1 MVSIVFFQDQIV
13 ACLCEFV
20 EANRTEICSGWRPL
34 FGTLRVANSKHNSA
48 AILDVFRI
56 FLSTD
61 NTLVFANAA
70 LDYILCLLSHIRNT
84 VIEDNQENTVTGK
97 GNTEKNAT
105 NAERFIKTPEK
116 SGFLDKDTDYPK
128 ILNGPVDLCLE
139 SLKLLQNCATILSM
153 MYNMPKCPTF
163 NLTHRMNIDTE
174 PQLVDPVIQNTD
186 IVHFNQEQYD
196 QISYKILSM
205 KSDMENC
212 DAENITLMKMDKQ
225 SGVLKVW
232 YILLEGLCSATVISA
247 QKNQPY
253 IVETLFVLLK
263 DLIANPGINF
273 GLYCINHLLLPM
285 VQNWLRQN
293 TKIQKSVENWLNF
306 KHCCGLASEILVD
319 YLYQLQG
326 KSDNDENENPG
337 ATLALKQLLLILVE
351 CVAQPNENIARL
363 GTSCMRHIIL
373 SVGQILNSHQWEIL
387 VTAIHRACTL
397 SLNPLQQ
404 ITLAFKQH
412 SDSFYGDLAT
422 VKVAARKDSTVEDNQ
437 RLNDLAQQVFLMQ
450 SQKNCTKCAAK
461 ICDCEQNNNLLVDER
476 SYVFLL
482 YPLDIT
488 SVLNPDLY
496 TVRVPFRNMV
506 VGILAHQMLIQTI
519 SSALLQNLN
528 HVTPILNIL
537 QISTCSLR
545 GILTHVNA
553 KHVDILLKCLELS
566 NNRAREFDLRPG
578 LKFLTQKVGNLNKAA
593 NLYTQANTSEVVQI
607 IVLIELC
614 LDGIEKYAIT
624 PKDLKELLRRE
635 EKDCLTDLDY
645 VEEFLK
651 KLQNKW
657 EFLCESY
664 INLTINIPDSE
675 NLTESSESLNEINET
690 KFKYGE
696 LKRTESFSSST
707 DSESYLEKE
716 VLPNLNID
724 EDSVFKETKK
734 ANLDENKRSND
745 VSNSTDDETNEL
757 AAKYNKNPKTELNT
771 IKYDTNTLMQMQGT
785 QSVENLQATFKLKY
799 RTRSESKEMD
809 KDVEEK
815 VEAMLEQYRKRKP
828 GQFQNQPRNN
838 PFFSNGTV
846 PPPQPVPPEIQ
857 QQRSVS
863 IFKDAESYKITRIE
877 TMEAC
882 LELLCSLP
890 SDRLTPIAMVLKE
903 GAVLLIGATDEKIKL
918 AAENLLQRMN
928 ISYVDHDNFNV

>member
-1 MVSIVFFQDQIV
+1 M

-34 FGTLRVANSKHNSA
+34 FGTLRVANSKHNA
-48 AILDVFRI
+48 NAILEVFRI

-84 VIEDNQENTVTGK
+84 IVEETIQDAPIASVILNKSTNVTDN
-97 GNTEKNAT
+97 
-105 NAERFIKTPEK
+105 FIKTPEK
-116 SGFLDKDTDYPK
+116 TNGFLDREIESTR

-139 SLKLLQNCATILSM
+139 SLKLLQNCASILSM

-163 NLTHRMNIDTE
+163 NLTHRINIDTE
-174 PQLVDPVIQNTD
+174 PQLVDPIVQNSSVVYFD
-186 IVHFNQEQYD
+186 QEEYD

-205 KSDMENC
+205 KIDMENC
-212 DAENITLMKMDKQ
+212 EKENMTLTKMDKQ
-225 SGVLKVW
+225 SGVLRIW

-253 IVETLFVLLK
+253 IVEALFSLLK
-263 DLIANPGINF
+263 DLIADPGINF

-293 TKIQKSVENWLNF
+293 NKIQKCFTIWLNF
-306 KHCCGLASEILVD
+306 KHCVGMTSEILVD
-319 YLYQLQG
+319 YIQQLQG
-326 KSDNDENENPG
+326 NQTKGEMPNIENPG
-337 ATLALKQLLLILVE
+337 ATLALKQLMLILIE
-351 CVAQPNENIARL
+351 CVTQPNENIARL
-363 GTSCMRHIIL
+363 GTSCIRHIIL
-373 SVGQILNSHQWEIL
+373 SVGQILTVHQWEIL
-387 VTAIHRACTL
+387 VTGMHRACSL

-404 ITLAFKQH
+404 ITLAFKPQ

-422 VKVAARKDSTVEDNQ
+422 VKVAARKDSTVDDNK

-450 SQKNCTKCAAK
+450 SQKNCTKCVGK
-461 ICDCEQNNNLLVDER
+461 ICDCDQNNNIVVDER

-537 QISTCSLR
+537 QINTCSLR

-553 KHVDILLKCLELS
+553 KHVDILLKCLEIS
-566 NNRAREFDLRPG
+566 DSRAREFDLRPG

-593 NLYTQANTSEVVQI
+593 NLYTQANTSEIVQI

-614 LDGIEKYAIT
+614 LDGIEKYSIS
-624 PKDLKELLRRE
+624 PKDLKELLRRDE
-635 EKDCLTDLDY
+635 RDKCLTDIDY
-645 VEEFLK
+645 VEDFLR
-651 KLQNKW
+651 KLQSKW
-657 EFLCESY
+657 EHLCESY
-664 INLTINIPDSE
+664 MKLTVTIPENDCFTDS
-675 NLTESSESLNEINET
+675 NET
-690 KFKYGE
+690 LNDVNQSKYFKYGE
-696 LKRTESFSSST
+696 LKRSESFTSST

-716 VLPNLNID
+716 VLPSMNKSETLKAISPNVAD
-724 EDSVFKETKK
+724 ESNVKK
-734 ANLDENKRSND
+734 SNMD
-745 VSNSTDDETNEL
+745 LSNSTDDETNEL
-757 AAKYNKNPKTELNT
+757 AAKYNKVLLKMDSNT
-771 IKYDTNTLMQMQGT
+771 IKYDTNTLLQMKVS
-785 QSVENLQATFKLKY
+785 QSVDDIENVMKSHTKKLD
-799 RTRSESKEMD
+799 KEM
-809 KDVEEK
+809 EEK

-828 GQFQNQPRNN
+828 GQYSTPQTRQN
-838 PFFSNGTV
+838 PFTNHNII

-857 QQRSVS
+857 QQRSIS
-863 IFKDAESYKITRIE
+863 IFKDSECYKNVRIE

-903 GAVLLIGATDEKIKL
+903 GAVLLIGANDEKIKL

-928 ISYVDHDNFNV
+928 ISYVDHDNFDI